1 MIISK
6 MALPRRTFLR
16 GLGATM
22 ALPLLDAMVPALS
35 ALNKTAAKSASR
47 LAFIYVPNGAVM
59 DKWTPATA
67 GRGFELSPTLS
78 PLEPFR
84 NQLMVT
90 SGLAHLQAN
99 SFDDGAGDHSR
110 GTAAWLSGI
119 HAKRTEGADV
129 QLGITAD
136 QIAAREIG
144 QHTQLPSLELAL
156 ETIDLVGNCDNGYS
170 CAYMN
175 TLSWRTATTPLP
187 SETNPRKVFRRLF
200 GTGDSPE
207 ARKTELNYDRSIL
220 DSVLQDVSRLQR
232 SLGPADNTRLAEYLD
247 SIRDVERRIQRAE
260 ERNLLSELPILDAP
274 TGIPETFEDH
284 IQMMFDLQVL
294 AFQAD
299 ITRVIT
305 FLIGRELSNR
315 TYPAIDINEAH
326 HSVSH
331 HQNKA
336 EQIAKLVKINTYH
349 VTKLAGFLEKM
360 RSTQDGEGGNLLD
373 QLTLVYGS
381 GLSDGN
387 RHDHSPLP
395 IIVAGGGSGR
405 MKGGAHIASPKDT
418 PMSNLLLAVL
428 DTAGVQMDKLGD
440 STGMLDLRPA

>member
-6 MALPRRTFLR
+6 LALPRRTFLR

-22 ALPLLDAMVPALS
+22 ALPLLDAMVPAMS

-59 DKWTPATA
+59 DKWTPAAT
-67 GRGFELSPTLS
+67 GRGFELSPTLT

-84 NQLMVT
+84 NQLLVT

-129 QLGITAD
+129 QLGVTAD

-175 TLSWRTATTPLP
+175 TLSWRTPTTPLP

-207 ARKTELNYDRSIL
+207 QRKTELNYDRSIL
-220 DSVLQDVSRLQR
+220 DSVLQDVTRLQR
-232 SLGPADNTRLAEYLD
+232 SLGPGDNRRVAEYLD
-247 SIRDVERRIQRAE
+247 SIRDVERRIQKAE

-274 TGIPETFEDH
+274 TGIPDTFEEH

-349 VTKLAGFLEKM
+349 MTKLAGFLDKL

-418 PMSNLLLAVL
+418 PMSNLLLSVL
-428 DTAGVQMDKLGD
+428 DTVGVRMDKLGD

>member
-1 MIISK
+1 
-6 MALPRRTFLR
+6 
-16 GLGATM
+16 
-22 ALPLLDAMVPALS
+22 
-35 ALNKTAAKSASR
+35 
-47 LAFIYVPNGAVM
+47 
-59 DKWTPATA
+59 
-67 GRGFELSPTLS
+67 
-78 PLEPFR
+78 
-84 NQLMVT
+84 
-90 SGLAHLQAN
+90 
-99 SFDDGAGDHSR
+99 
-110 GTAAWLSGI
+110 
-119 HAKRTEGADV
+119 
-129 QLGITAD
+129 
-136 QIAAREIG
+136 
-144 QHTQLPSLELAL
+144 
-156 ETIDLVGNCDNGYS
+156 
-170 CAYMN
+170 MN
-175 TLSWRTATTPLP
+175 TLSWRTPTTPLP

-207 ARKTELNYDRSIL
+207 QRKTELNYDRSIL
-220 DSVLQDVSRLQR
+220 DSVLQDVTRLQR
-232 SLGPADNTRLAEYLD
+232 SLGPGDNRRVAEYLD
-247 SIRDVERRIQRAE
+247 SIRDVERRIQKAE

-274 TGIPETFEDH
+274 TGIPDTFEEH

-349 VTKLAGFLEKM
+349 MTKLAGFLDKL

-418 PMSNLLLAVL
+418 PMSNLLLSVL
-428 DTAGVQMDKLGD
+428 DTVGVRMDKLGD